1 MKRTLLIARRE
12 FVAYAKTVGFWLS
25 LLAFPMF
32 AVLGGGIPLLIR
44 SAEPIKTVAVIED
57 GSRRRAG
64 SDDRVGEPRVG
75 ERNETKRIIHCV
87 DLFGQSI
94 GVVGRRGR

>member
-1 MKRTLLIARRE
+1 VT
-12 FVAYAKTVGFWLS
+12 
-25 LLAFPMF
+25 
-32 AVLGGGIPLLIR
+32 
-44 SAEPIKTVAVIED
+44 VIED

-64 SDDRVGEPRVG
+64 SDDRGGEPRVG

-87 DLFGQSI
+87 DLGGQSI

>member
-1 MKRTLLIARRE
+1 
-12 FVAYAKTVGFWLS
+12 
-25 LLAFPMF
+25 
-32 AVLGGGIPLLIR
+32 
-44 SAEPIKTVAVIED
+44 VIED

-87 DLFGQSI
+87 DL
-94 GVVGRRGR
+94 